1 MRRSTTAMPVA
12 MAGLLV
18 LVLAAAR
25 AAGGEKGPSA
35 APEREFTLGL
45 VQKELRVGM
54 SQTEVASA
62 LGSPNLVT
70 RSGPGR
76 EAWVYDRVASEARV
90 RSSGVGGG
98 ASGAGTAGTAL
109 ILGLFGGHVRNDETR
124 TMQKTLTVVIRF
136 DAEGTVESFSFHAS
150 RF

>member
-1 MRRSTTAMPVA
+1 MRTATTAIRKVA
-12 MAGLLV
+12 VSLLLLAGMAGT
-18 LVLAAAR
+18 
-25 AAGGEKGPSA
+25 AAGAEKGQ
-35 APEREFTLGL
+35 APADEREFTLGL
-45 VQKELRVGM
+45 VQKELKVGM

-98 ASGAGTAGTAL
+98 AGGIGTPGTAL
-109 ILGLFGGHVRNDETR
+109 ILGLLGGHVRNDHAVT
-124 TMQKTLTVVIRF
+124 TQKTLTVVIRF
-136 DAEGTVESFSFHAS
+136 DAEGAVQSFSFHAS

>member
-1 MRRSTTAMPVA
+1 MRYSRLVVPGVT
-12 MAGLLV
+12 AGLL
-18 LVLAAAR
+18 LILAAGPA
-25 AAGGEKGPSA
+25 AAGEKPA
-35 APEREFTLGL
+35 VPTQEREFTLGL

-70 RSGPGR
+70 RSGLGR
-76 EAWVYDRVASEARV
+76 EAWIYDRVASEARV

-98 ASGAGTAGTAL
+98 AGGAATPGTAL
-109 ILGLFGGHVRNDETR
+109 ILGLFGGHVRNDQAVT
-124 TMQKTLTVVIRF
+124 TQKTLTVVVRF
-136 DAEGTVESFSFHAS
+136 DAEGAVESFSFHAS